1 MAAATHTLTLPGPML
16 ERGFWLYVWKID
28 SPVGELLYVG
38 RTGDN
43 SSPHAS
49 PPFTRMGQHLS
60 KNPNQNALRR
70 HLESRGI
77 TPEECASFR
86 LVAHGPLFP
95 EAKDMEEHRG
105 PRDVVAALEKA
116 LADTLRAVGYEVLN
130 DVRSLM
136 PLDETL
142 FATVRSEFAV
152 HFPKLNDVK
161 RDVL

>member
-1 MAAATHTLTLPGPML
+1 MPAATHTLTLPGPML
-16 ERGFWLYVWKID
+16 ERGFWLYVWMID
-28 SPVGELLYVG
+28 SPIGELLYVG

-77 TPEECASFR
+77 TPEECASFS

-95 EAKDMEEHRG
+95 EARDMEEHRG

-116 LADTLRAVGYEVLN
+116 LAETLSSVGYSVLN
-130 DVRSLM
+130 IVNDKHVLDQRLWAQVRDAL
-136 PLDETL
+136 T
-142 FATVRSEFAV
+142 A
-152 HFPKLNDVK
+152 HFPRLG
-161 RDVL
+161 REP